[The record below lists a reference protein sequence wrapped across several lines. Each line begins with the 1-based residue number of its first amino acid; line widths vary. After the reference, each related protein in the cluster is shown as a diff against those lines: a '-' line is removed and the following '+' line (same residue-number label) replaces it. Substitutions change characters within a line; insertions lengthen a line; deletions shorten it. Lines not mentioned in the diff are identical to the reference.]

1 MTDAYF
7 DDENFNDGFDEES
20 YKQGVKLAL
29 WKNLLTYALHY
40 RTEVCFLMLSAFAV
54 AAAEVAFPLIT
65 RSVIDAVATQG
76 KEIDLLYYGAIYF
89 AFCLL
94 LSVAV
99 GGFFWYGGKLRT
111 HISHDIRMDGFRN
124 LQDLSFSY
132 FDFRPV
138 GWLMARMTSDCER
151 LSNILAWGI
160 LELVWSLTMM
170 VGIAGAMFY
179 MDVSLALVVL
189 SVLPALLWMSRAFQR
204 RILGSARLVRK
215 TNSRITGS
223 YNESIMGVQTSKAFV
238 KEAENLNNF
247 GGLTDKM
254 FDASFNNAIQAAL
267 YLPLVLTLGALA
279 SGLALVYGGLQLVWG
294 TITTGT
300 LIAFLTY
307 SRHFFD
313 PVEELAR
320 WFAELQMAQASA
332 ERIMSLVQ
340 AESDIKDSPE
350 VAARIRLETGEQRPT
365 DRAIDGYP
373 DDITRIE
380 FKEVS
385 FSYDLGGPVLHDI
398 NLDIKQGENI
408 AIVGST
414 GGGKTS
420 LVNLLCRF
428 YEPTAGEI
436 LFDGI
441 DYRKRSLDWLQSN
454 LGIVLQTSHIF
465 GGSVIENIR
474 YGDLQATD
482 EEIIEAAERAGAH
495 HLIKN
500 MKNGY
505 DTPVGEGGIGLSA
518 GQKQL
523 ISFARAILADPK
535 ILVMD
540 EATSSVDTVTEQRI
554 QNGLDELLKGR
565 ISLIIAHRLS
575 TIRNADR
582 ILVIEQGEIIESGS
596 HAALMKLEGR
606 YYRLYTQQSLSE
618 FSRQEE
624 NWVTDA
630 GPTL

>member
-1 MTDAYF
+1 MSDAYF
-7 DDENFNDGFDEES
+7 DDENFNDGFDEDS
-20 YKQGVKLAL
+20 YKQGVKLEL
-29 WKNLLTYALHY
+29 WKNLIGYALHY
-40 RTEVCFLMLSAFAV
+40 RKEVCLLMLCAFAV
-54 AAAEVAFPLIT
+54 ATAEVAFPLIT

-76 KEIDLLYYGAIYF
+76 KAVDLGYYGGIYL

-94 LSVAV
+94 LGVAV

-111 HISHDIRMDGFRN
+111 HISHDIRRDGFRN
-124 LQDLSFSY
+124 LQELSFSY

-160 LELVWSLTMM
+160 LDLVWSFTMM
-170 VGIAGAMFY
+170 AGIAGAMFY
-179 MDVSLALVVL
+179 MDAMLALVVL
-189 SVLPALLWMSRAFQR
+189 SVLPPLIWMSLVFQK

-238 KEAENLNNF
+238 KEAENLNIF
-247 GGLTDKM
+247 GGLTGRM
-254 FDASFNNAIQAAL
+254 YGASFQNAIQAAL

-279 SGLALVYGGLQLVWG
+279 SGLALVYGGLQVVWG

-300 LIAFLTY
+300 LIAFLAY

-313 PVEELAR
+313 PIEELAH

-332 ERIMSLVQ
+332 ERIMSLVT

-350 VAARIRLETGEQRPT
+350 VSARISANTRA
-365 DRAIDGYP
+365 DKAIDGYP
-373 DDITRIE
+373 NVITRIE
-380 FKEVS
+380 FKGVS
-385 FSYDLGGPVLHDI
+385 FSYDVGGLVLNNI
-398 NLDIKQGENI
+398 SLDIKQGESI

-428 YEPTAGEI
+428 YEPTQGQI

-441 DYRKRSLDWLQSN
+441 DYRERSLHWLQSN

-465 GGSVIENIR
+465 GGTVAENIR
-474 YGDLQATD
+474 YGDLEASA
-482 EEIIEAAERAGAH
+482 EEINDAARRAGAH
-495 HLIKN
+495 HFIES
-500 MKNGY
+500 MRDGY
-505 DTPVGEGGIGLSA
+505 DTPVGEGGSGLSA

-523 ISFARAILADPK
+523 ISFARAILADPQ

-540 EATSSVDTVTEQRI
+540 EATSSVDTVTEQNI
-554 QNGLDELLKGR
+554 QAGLHELLKDR
-565 ISLIIAHRLS
+565 ISVIIAHRLS

-582 ILVIEQGEIIESGS
+582 ILVIERGEITESGS
-596 HAALMKLEGR
+596 HAELMQVEGR
-606 YYRLYTQQSLSE
+606 YYQLYTQQSLSE
-618 FSRQEE
+618 FSRKDAS
-624 NWVTDA
+624 WVMAPSND
-630 GPTL
+630 L